1 MAKKTTPK
9 TTKTATLSNV
19 EKFYIEEHVNTSIED
34 LTKEIGKPESLIQS
48 LVDEIKERRSAA
60 TKVEDLMARND
71 NGSVIMTE
79 GASSL
84 ADEKRAESKA
94 PISKYKNSIHKIK
107 DV

>member
-9 TTKTATLSNV
+9 TTKAVALSNV

-48 LVDEIKERRSAA
+48 LVDKIKEKQSAT
-60 TKVEDLMARND
+60 TKVEDLMAKNN

-84 ADEKRAESKA
+84 ADEKRAKSKS
-94 PISKYKNSIHKIK
+94 PVSRYKNSIHKIK
-107 DV
+107 DL